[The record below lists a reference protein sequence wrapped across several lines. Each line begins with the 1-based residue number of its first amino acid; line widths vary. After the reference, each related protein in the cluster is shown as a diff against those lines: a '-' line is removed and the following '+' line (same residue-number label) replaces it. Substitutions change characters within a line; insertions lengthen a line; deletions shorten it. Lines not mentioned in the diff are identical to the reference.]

1 MNYRCAHRW
10 AFPKWGGALEAMTED
25 LAAPAG
31 HEVTVRITH
40 CGMCHSD
47 LHIQAGGFDMGGG
60 KMSATTSL
68 ATKACAAFWLMRC
81 CIQKPWLDTMSE
93 AKTPTAARTTM
104 DQRSE
109 VRKRMMLPWDRS

>member
-10 AFPKWGGALEAMTED
+10 AFPKWGGALESMADE
-25 LAAPAG
+25 LSAPVG

-60 KMSATTSL
+60 KLS
-68 ATKACAAFWLMRC
+68 
-81 CIQKPWLDTMSE
+81 
-93 AKTPTAARTTM
+93 
-104 DQRSE
+104 
-109 VRKRMMLPWDRS
+109 